1 MRSYLAEFLGAFFLV
16 FVVLSTTAVSH
27 VLAAA
32 TTGTVLVGC
41 VWVGAHISGA
51 HFNPA
56 VTLGVFLRGGL
67 SMLDLWSYW
76 AAQLLGALAA
86 SVVALGIPADGSDS
100 GSLLLTTGLSDL
112 GPALV
117 VEVLFTFALVYVV
130 LTIGASRRQEHNLF
144 LGLAAGVV
152 VLAAMLAA
160 SPTTSA
166 ALNPAVAFGL
176 SVDGAV
182 GWPSVAALVASE
194 LVGAAIAAVLV
205 SRTQPASRA

>member
-86 SVVALGIPADGSDS
+86 SVVALGIPAGGSDS
-100 GSLLLTTGLSDL
+100 GSRVLSTGLGDL
-112 GPALV
+112 GPTLV
-117 VEVLFTFALVYVV
+117 VEVLFTFALVYVA
-130 LTIGASRRQEHNLF
+130 LSIAASRRQEHNLF
-144 LGLAAGVV
+144 LGLAMGVV
-152 VLAAMLAA
+152 VLAGMLAA
-160 SPTTSA
+160 SSTTSA

-176 SVDGAV
+176 SVDGAL
-182 GWPSVAALVASE
+182 GWPAVGALVVAE
-194 LVGAAIAAVLV
+194 LVGATLAAVLV
-205 SRTQPASRA
+205 SRTQPA

>member
-16 FVVLSTTAVSH
+16 FVVLSTTGVSH

-86 SVVALGIPADGSDS
+86 SVVALGIPADGSGSASRDLTS
-100 GSLLLTTGLSDL
+100 GFGDL

-117 VEVLFTFALVYVV
+117 VDLLFTFALVYVV
-130 LTIGASRRQEHNLF
+130 LSIGASRRQEHNLF
-144 LGLAAGVV
+144 LGLAMGVV
-152 VLAAMLAA
+152 VLAGMLAA
-160 SPTTSA
+160 ASTTSA
-166 ALNPAVAFGL
+166 ALNPAVAFGM

-182 GWPSVAALVASE
+182 GWPPVGALVVTE
-194 LVGAAIAAVLV
+194 IVGATLAAVLA
-205 SRTQPASRA
+205 SRTQPA

>member
-1 MRSYLAEFLGAFFLV
+1 MRSYLAEFLGAFFLA

-27 VLAAA
+27 ALAAA

-67 SMLDLWSYW
+67 SLLDLWSYW

-86 SVVALGIPADGSDS
+86 SVVTLGIPADGS
-100 GSLLLTTGLSDL
+100 GSASRDLTISVGDM

-117 VEVLFTFALVYVV
+117 VDVLFTFALVYVV
-130 LTIGASRRQEHNLF
+130 LSIGTSRRQEHNLF
-144 LGLAAGVV
+144 LGLAMGVV
-152 VLAAMLAA
+152 VLAGMLAA
-160 SPTTSA
+160 SSTTSA

-182 GWPSVAALVASE
+182 GWPTVGALVVSE
-194 LVGAAIAAVLV
+194 LVGATLAAVLV
-205 SRTQPASRA
+205 ARTQPA